1 MTVTDLDWQPHAAS
15 LADAVAADVPAWRDA
30 VASTPRHLLVPR
42 WWNRSQDVPGGW
54 TLSDGSASP
63 QEWMN
68 AAYSDTTL
76 VTRAG
81 ALHADHAGEGQT
93 GNGEPTSS
101 STMPGLV
108 ITMLRLLDAQPGMTA
123 VDVATGSG
131 YSAALLSHALGS
143 DAVLSVDV
151 DPYLTEA
158 AGQRL
163 AALGIRPRIET
174 VDATGPL
181 PADGFDRLVAM
192 VSARGIPASW
202 RAAVRPGGQLVTTIA
217 NTSLMVIAEKH
228 ADGTATGH
236 IAAEQGHFMTVRSTP
251 DYPDRL
257 PEGYR
262 HAREA
267 EGEEVTKGRCP
278 LPDWWNEP
286 DLSMIFE
293 LAAPDTVVQ
302 TMERE
307 GRRMLW
313 LFQEDG
319 SWARATA
326 TGDELPVVHQSG
338 PRRLWAELEQAEAR
352 WDAAGRFD
360 LRELAAAFTPDGDV
374 LSGPAD
380 WSVRL

>member
-1 MTVTDLDWQPHAAS
+1 MS
-15 LADAVAADVPAWRDA
+15 
-30 VASTPRHLLVPR
+30 
-42 WWNRSQDVPGGW
+42 
-54 TLSDGSASP
+54 
-63 QEWMN
+63 

-81 ALHADHAGEGQT
+81 ALHADHAEDGQS

-108 ITMLRLLDAQPGMTA
+108 VTMLRLLDVQPGMSA

-131 YSAALLSHALGS
+131 YSAALLSQALGS

-158 AGQRL
+158 ARQRL
-163 AALGIRPRIET
+163 AALGIHSRIET

-202 RAAVRPGGQLVTTIA
+202 LAAVRPGGRLVTTIA

-228 ADGTATGH
+228 ADGTATGRL
-236 IAAEQGHFMTVRSTP
+236 AAEQGHFMTVRSAP
-251 DYPDRL
+251 DYPARL

-262 HAREA
+262 HARTA
-267 EGEEVTKGRCP
+267 EGEEVTKGRRP
-278 LPDWWNEP
+278 LPDWWNKP
-286 DLSMIFE
+286 DLRTILE
-293 LAAPDTVVQ
+293 LAVPNTVVQ
-302 TMERE
+302 TAERD
-307 GRRMLW
+307 GQRMLW

-319 SWARATA
+319 SWVRATA
-326 TGDELPVVHQSG
+326 TGDELPVIHQSG

-360 LRELAAAFTPDGDV
+360 FQELTASFTPDGDV
-374 LSGPAD
+374 LSGPAG

>member
-1 MTVTDLDWQPHAAS
+1 MTVTDLDWHPHATS
-15 LADAVAADVPAWRDA
+15 LAETVAANAPAWRDA
-30 VASTPRHLLVPR
+30 VASMPRHLLVPR
-42 WWNRSQDVPGGW
+42 WWNRSRDVPGGW
-54 TLSDGSASP
+54 TLSDGPASP
-63 QEWMN
+63 RDWMN

-81 ALHADHAGEGQT
+81 ALHADHAGDGQT
-93 GNGEPTSS
+93 GIGEPTSS

-108 ITMLRLLDAQPGMTA
+108 VTMLRLLDVQPGMTA

-131 YSAALLSHALGS
+131 YSAALLSQVLGGN
-143 DAVLSVDV
+143 AVLSVDV
-151 DPYLTEA
+151 DPYLTQA

-163 AALGIRPRIET
+163 AALGIRPSIET

-202 RAAVRPGGQLVTTIA
+202 LTAVRPGGRLVTTIA

-228 ADGTATGH
+228 TDGTATGR
-236 IAAEQGHFMTVRSTP
+236 IAAEQGHFMTVRSAL
-251 DYPDRL
+251 DYPTRL

-267 EGEEVTKGRCP
+267 EGEEVTKGRRP

-293 LAAPDTVVQ
+293 LAAPNTVVQ
-302 TMERE
+302 TMERD
-307 GRRMLW
+307 GQRMLW
-313 LFQEDG
+313 LFQDDG

-326 TGDELPVVHQSG
+326 TGDELPVIHQSG
-338 PRRLWAELEQAEAR
+338 PRRLWTELEQAEAR
-352 WDAAGRFD
+352 WDAADRFD
-360 LRELAAAFTPDGDV
+360 LRELSASFAPDGAV
-374 LSGPAD
+374 LTGPAG
-380 WSVRL
+380 WSVHL